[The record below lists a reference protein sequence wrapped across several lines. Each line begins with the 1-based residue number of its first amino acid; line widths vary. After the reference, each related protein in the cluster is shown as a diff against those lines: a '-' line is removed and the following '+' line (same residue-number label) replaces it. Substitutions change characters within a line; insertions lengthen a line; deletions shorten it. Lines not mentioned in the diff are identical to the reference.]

1 MDCLLPPEKRH
12 VEVGGV
18 CRGAAVGASVLGCRV
33 KATGEIREAAPGRFQ
48 SFEGLMECTH
58 CPI

>member
-1 MDCLLPPEKRH
+1 ML
-12 VEVGGV
+12 GG
-18 CRGAAVGASVLGCRV
+18 GGGASVLGCSV